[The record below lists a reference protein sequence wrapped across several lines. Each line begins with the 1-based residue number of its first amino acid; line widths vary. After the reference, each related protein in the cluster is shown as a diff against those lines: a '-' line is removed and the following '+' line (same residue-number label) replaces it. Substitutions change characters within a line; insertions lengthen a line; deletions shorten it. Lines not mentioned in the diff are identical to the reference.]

1 MVRVLV
7 TGMSGTGKTSVL
19 GELRARGHVA
29 VDTDYGGWVL
39 PDGTWDRARMDDL
52 LTQHPAVVVAG
63 TVANQGEFYDRFHHV
78 VLLSAPVA
86 VLLDRVR
93 RRTDNPYGRSE
104 EERAEIEHYTRTVE
118 PLLRAGAT
126 LELDARRPVAEL
138 ADAVERLL
146 VHGA

>member
-19 GELRARGHVA
+19 GELRGRGYVA
-29 VDTDYGGWVL
+29 VDTDYGAWVL
-39 PDGTWDRARMDDL
+39 PDGTWDRARMDEL
-52 LTQHPAVVVAG
+52 LAEHPAVVVSG
-63 TVANQGEFYDRFHHV
+63 TVANQGQFYDRFHHV
-78 VLLSAPVA
+78 VLLSAPVS

-93 RRTDNPYGRSE
+93 RRTGNPYGESE

-138 ADAVERLL
+138 ADAIERLL
-146 VHGA
+146 THGP